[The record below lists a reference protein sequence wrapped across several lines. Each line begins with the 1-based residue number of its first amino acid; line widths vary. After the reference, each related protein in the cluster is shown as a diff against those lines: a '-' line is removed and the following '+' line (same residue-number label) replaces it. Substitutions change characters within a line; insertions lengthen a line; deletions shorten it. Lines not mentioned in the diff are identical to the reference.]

1 MTNKLYD
8 TLKWLASPG
17 LPAVATL
24 LIALSQILNID
35 ALAVAGACVAA
46 VASCFG
52 EWTGQSSKKYFEDKI
67 IIQKEQDNG

>member
-1 MTNKLYD
+1 MSNKLYD
-8 TLKWLASPG
+8 ILKWLAAPG

-24 LIALSQILNID
+24 LIALSQILQID

-46 VASCFG
+46 VAACFG

-67 IIQKEQDNG
+67 IVTKEKE